1 MESTDTES
9 LGLEAGKK
17 ALRTT
22 GLHTES
28 LWGIKE
34 RTPQGA
40 LGNVLGIGGGGA
52 HASKGGQGARGER
65 KPAAARPSPLGR
77 CAVVS
82 VGMLLH
88 CNASDRVLCNAMGQC
103 L

>member
-1 MESTDTES
+1 MVAQKELTAARSTAARGRS
-9 LGLEAGKK
+9 C
-17 ALRTT
+17 
-22 GLHTES
+22 
-28 LWGIKE
+28 
-34 RTPQGA
+34 GA
-40 LGNVLGIGGGGA
+40 VRGGGGGA